1 MWGVTINARHMEYTF
16 TKGEC
21 YIQRESKDHYEIY
34 HILKDSNDLE
44 DVKYE
49 SIMIRP
55 DEIYNR
61 GVMTYSFPFYCSSFK
76 KISPAVLDM
85 IKNTSKGFEKD
96 VRLLLDSVGYDP
108 NEELAP
114 GKCFSL
120 QFTKKRFEFAR
131 VDWFEEVDDEA
142 YGVCPIYELDK
153 PGGEVHGE
161 YIVMADHALYKF
173 HSWLIYE
180 EYMEDKDKCHFTYP
194 SFLFDMVDD
203 LLKQRL
209 NYFWNMFK
217 KFLHNQNINWE
228 GRW

>member
-1 MWGVTINARHMEYTF
+1 MEYTF

-21 YIQRESKDHYEIY
+21 YIERKSKNHYEIY

-44 DVKYE
+44 NVKYE
-49 SIMIRP
+49 SIMICP

-61 GVMTYSFPFYCSSFK
+61 GVLTESFPFFCSSFK

-96 VRLLLDSVGYDP
+96 VRILLDSVGYDP

-120 QFTKKRFEFAR
+120 QFRKNRFEFAR

-142 YGVCPIYELDK
+142 YGVCPVYELDK

-180 EYMEDKDKCHFTYP
+180 EYMEDKEKCHFTYP
-194 SFLFDMVDD
+194 GFLFDMVDD
-203 LLKQRL
+203 LLQQRL
-209 NYFWNMFK
+209 NYFWNLFK
-217 KFLHNQNINWE
+217 KYLHNQNINWN